1 MCIPLVINKILDGIK
16 VELHGL
22 LVVKE
27 RTQVFRLHV
36 ELGDLFSLG
45 IKLRFVFCLQSFMFF
60 GEFGSLIIK
69 LSDSLRLIDDPFL
82 LQFFVIYT
90 FLGLVFTNFLDADVR
105 ILNIVILFSLFLV
118 QHGGVILITTINV
131 L

>member
-1 MCIPLVINKILDGIK
+1 
-16 VELHGL
+16 
-22 LVVKE
+22 
-27 RTQVFRLHV
+27 
-36 ELGDLFSLG
+36 
-45 IKLRFVFCLQSFMFF
+45 MFF
-60 GEFGSLIIK
+60 GEFGSLVIK
-69 LSDSLRLIDDPFL
+69 LSDCLRLIDDPFF